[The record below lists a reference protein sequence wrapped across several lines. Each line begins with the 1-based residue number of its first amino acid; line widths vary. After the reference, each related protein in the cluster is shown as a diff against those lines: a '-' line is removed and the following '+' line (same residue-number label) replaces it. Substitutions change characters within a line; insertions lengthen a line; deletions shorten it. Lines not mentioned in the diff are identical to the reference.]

1 MKREAITV
9 RNLSYSYPDGTK
21 ALEDVNLEVY
31 EGERIALVGPN
42 GAGKTTFM
50 LHLNG
55 TLRGT
60 EGQVE
65 IFGKSMDTMKREEIV
80 KEVGL
85 VFQDPDD
92 QLFMPTLF
100 DDIAFGPIN
109 QGLKEDEVRER
120 VEKAISSLGLSG
132 YEDRSPH
139 HLSFGEKKKASLAA
153 VMAMEPRILVLDEPT
168 ANLDPMSRTELIGI
182 INELNEREG
191 ITMVIATHDVNAIPE
206 LADRIYA
213 LNRTIIETGTPRDIF
228 FDRTLLKQNNLDVPD
243 VFKLFEVLRCFGFN
257 CEKLPL
263 SLDEAVS
270 AITKVI
276 ETGGGHIHLH
286 IHEHTHEGVKEW
298 RNKYGH
304 HVSAQKSGDFCADN
318 AK

>member
-9 RNLSYSYPDGTK
+9 RNLSYRYPDGTK
-21 ALEDVNLEVY
+21 ALEDVNMEVY

-55 TLRGT
+55 TLRGS
-60 EGQVE
+60 EGQIE
-65 IFGKSMDTMKREEIV
+65 IFGKNLEKMKREEIV
-80 KEVGL
+80 KEVGM

-92 QLFMPTLF
+92 QLFMPTIF

-109 QGLKEDEVRER
+109 LGLKEEAVRER

-132 YEDRSPH
+132 YEDKSPH

-168 ANLDPMSRTELIGI
+168 ANLDPRSRAELIGI
-182 INELNEREG
+182 LNELNEREG
-191 ITMVIATHDVNAIPE
+191 ITMVIVTHDVNAIPE
-206 LADRIYA
+206 LADRIYT
-213 LNRTIIETGTPRDIF
+213 LNRTIIETGTPREIF
-228 FDRTLLKQNNLDVPD
+228 FNGALLKQNKLDVPD
-243 VFKLFEVLRCFGFN
+243 VFKLFELLRVFGLN

-270 AITKVI
+270 GLAKMI
-276 ETGGGHIHLH
+276 ETEGGHIHLH
-286 IHEHTHEGVKEW
+286 IHEHTHDEIVKW
-298 RNKYGH
+298 KSKYEH
-304 HVSAQKSGDFCADN
+304 H
-318 AK
+318 

>member
-1 MKREAITV
+1 MNRKAITV
-9 RNLSYSYPDGTK
+9 KKLSYKYPDGSQ
-21 ALEDVNLEVY
+21 ALEDVNMEVY
-31 EGERIALVGPN
+31 EGERIVIVGPN

-55 TLRGT
+55 TLHGS
-60 EGQVE
+60 EGQIE
-65 IFGKSMDTMKREEIV
+65 IFGKSVDKMKRAEIV
-80 KEVGL
+80 KEVGM

-92 QLFMPTLF
+92 QLFMPTIF

-132 YEDRSPH
+132 FEDRAPH

-168 ANLDPMSRTELIGI
+168 ANLDPSSRTELIAI
-182 INELNEREG
+182 LNDLNKREG

-213 LNRTIIETGTPRDIF
+213 LNRTIIETGTPREIF
-228 FDRTLLKQNNLDVPD
+228 FNGNLLKQNKLDVPD
-243 VFKLFEVLRCFGFN
+243 VFKLFDVMRCFGFN
-257 CEKLPL
+257 CDKLPL

-270 AITKVI
+270 GLTKVI

-286 IHEHTHEGVKEW
+286 IHEHTHDEVKKW
-298 RNKYGH
+298 REKYGYH
-304 HVSAQKSGDFCADN
+304 
-318 AK
+318 

>member
-1 MKREAITV
+1 MREAITV
-9 RNLSYSYPDGTK
+9 KKLSYKYPNGSK
-21 ALEDVNLEVY
+21 ALEDVNIEVY

-55 TLRGT
+55 TLHGT
-60 EGQVE
+60 EGEVE
-65 IFGKSMDTMKREEIV
+65 IFGKRLEKMKREEIV

-109 QGLKEDEVRER
+109 IGLKEDEVRER
-120 VEKAISSLGLSG
+120 VEEAILKFGLSG

-168 ANLDPMSRTELIGI
+168 ANLDPKSRAELIGI

-191 ITMVIATHDVNAIPE
+191 ITILIATHDVNAIPE

-213 LNRTIIETGTPRDIF
+213 LNRTIIEKGTPRDIF
-228 FDRTLLKQNNLDVPD
+228 VNGELLKHNNLDVPD

-270 AITKVI
+270 ELTKTI
-276 ETGGGHIHLH
+276 ETGGGHVHLH
-286 IHEHTHEGVKEW
+286 VHEHTHEEVRNW
-298 RNKYGH
+298 RSKYTH
-304 HVSAQKSGDFCADN
+304 H
-318 AK
+318 

>member
-1 MKREAITV
+1 MREAITV
-9 RNLSYSYPDGTK
+9 RNLSYKYPDGTK
-21 ALEDVNLEVY
+21 ALENVNMEVQ
-31 EGERIALVGPN
+31 EGERIAIVGPN

-55 TLRGT
+55 TLHGT
-60 EGQVE
+60 EGQIE
-65 IFGKSMDTMKREEIV
+65 IFGKSVDKMKRAEIV
-80 KEVGL
+80 KEVGM

-109 QGLKEDEVRER
+109 LGLKEDEVRER
-120 VEKAISSLGLSG
+120 VEEAILSLGLSG
-132 YEDRSPH
+132 FEDRAPH

-168 ANLDPMSRTELIGI
+168 ANLDPYSRTELIGI
-182 INELNEREG
+182 LNDLNEREG

-213 LNRTIIETGTPRDIF
+213 LNRTIVETGTPREIF
-228 FDRTLLKQNNLDVPD
+228 SDGALLKQNKLDVPD
-243 VFKLFEVLRCFGFN
+243 VFKLFEVLRCFGFG

-263 SLDEAVS
+263 SLDDAVS
-270 AITKVI
+270 GLTKAI
-276 ETGGGHIHLH
+276 ETEGGHIHLH
-286 IHEHTHEGVKEW
+286 IHEHTHAEVRKW
-298 RNKYGH
+298 KDKYEH
-304 HVSAQKSGDFCADN
+304 H
-318 AK
+318 

>member
-9 RNLSYSYPDGTK
+9 RNLSYKYPDGSK
-21 ALEDVNLEVY
+21 ALENVNLAVY

-55 TLRGT
+55 TLHGT

-65 IFGKSMDTMKREEIV
+65 IFGKNVDTMKREEIV

-92 QLFMPTLF
+92 QLFMPTIF
-100 DDIAFGPIN
+100 DDLAFGPIN
-109 QGLKEDEVRER
+109 LGLNEEEVRER
-120 VEKAISSLGLSG
+120 VAKAISSLGLSG

-153 VMAMEPRILVLDEPT
+153 VMAMEPKILVLDEPT
-168 ANLDPMSRTELIGI
+168 ANLDPRSRTELIGI

-191 ITMVIATHDVNAIPE
+191 ITMLIATHDVNAIPE
-206 LADRIYA
+206 FADRIYA
-213 LNRTIIETGTPRDIF
+213 LNRTIIEKGTPREIF
-228 FDRTLLKQNNLDVPD
+228 FDGELLRQNNLDVPD

-270 AITKVI
+270 GLTEVI
-276 ETGGGHIHLH
+276 ETEGGHIHLH
-286 IHEHTHEGVKEW
+286 IHEHTHDGVSKW
-298 RNKYGH
+298 RSKYGH
-304 HVSAQKSGDFCADN
+304 HVSAQKSVDF
-318 AK
+318 